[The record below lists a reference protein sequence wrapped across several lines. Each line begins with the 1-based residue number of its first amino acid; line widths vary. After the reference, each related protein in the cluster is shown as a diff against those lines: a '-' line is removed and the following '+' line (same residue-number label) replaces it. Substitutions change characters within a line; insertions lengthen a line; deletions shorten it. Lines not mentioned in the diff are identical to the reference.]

1 MRDAWGGGRQS
12 RGIEVNGHRRFLH
25 PHAKTVHRGKRVVL
39 LTAAAALAHA
49 GGMKFNLALTAA
61 CTVLLFN
68 QTGLA
73 AVSAPPFY
81 GDPPDEHHPWG
92 VHDGNRPQPKVVT
105 PGTFSSEAQ
114 PGKPPSDAVVLFNG
128 TDLSNW
134 QLDKKDGPA
143 KWLVRDGVM
152 QVVPKAGTIRTREEF
167 ADCQLH
173 IEWAEPKDIQG
184 SSQGRGNS
192 GLFLMGMCE
201 IQVLDSYNNVTY
213 ADGHAAALYGVN
225 PPIANALRP
234 PGEFQVY
241 DIVFRRPVYKQGQ
254 VVDPGY
260 VTVFVN
266 GVLAQD
272 HTPLEGTGGHK
283 KRSKP
288 VPFPEKGPL
297 VLQDHGNPVRFR
309 NIWYR
314 PLPLRAS
321 EGGTDGCL
329 TAEATMAKRKQIA
342 ADIRQD
348 ADRLTD
354 PANPAPQLLRLLE
367 SLAYDRDEATVE
379 KVTRMTS
386 AYVQTVKQLPADQVG
401 AKKGEVK
408 QVKSALDYLEK
419 AKALPPGFGPQAEVE
434 SLVKAQHWDKKS

>member
-1 MRDAWGGGRQS
+1 MADHPSSRMRTLLPLAL
-12 RGIEVNGHRRFLH
+12 I
-25 PHAKTVHRGKRVVL
+25 PVL
-39 LTAAAALAHA
+39 LASAAET
-49 GGMKFNLALTAA
+49 KKEK
-61 CTVLLFN
+61 
-68 QTGLA
+68 
-73 AVSAPPFY
+73 PF
-81 GDPPDEHHPWG
+81 
-92 VHDGNRPQPKVVT
+92 T
-105 PGTFSSEAQ
+105 PGGVYRQGDLQRPRPTVITPPTAMPPPV
-114 PGKPPSDAVVLFNG
+114 PGKPPSDALVLFDG
-128 TDLSNW
+128 RDLSQFKRQPRKGDADASETPRW
-134 QLDKKDGPA
+134 KIAGGYA
-143 KWLVRDGVM
+143 EI
-152 QVVPKAGTIRTREEF
+152 VPKSGTIETRAKF
-167 ADCQLH
+167 GSCQIH
-173 IEWAEPKDIQG
+173 IEWATPAEVKG

-192 GLFLMGMCE
+192 GIFLMGMCE

-348 ADRLTD
+348 ADRLAD

-401 AKKGEVK
+401 AKKDEVK